1 MRFPSD
7 FMFSLSETEIKS
19 LVSQNEIPSK
29 SQFGTSSWGGNRS
42 LPFAFTKQGVA
53 MLISVLN
60 SDKAI
65 DINIAIMRTFVY
77 Y

>member
-29 SQFGTSSWGGNRS
+29 SKFGEEF
-42 LPFAFTKQGVA
+42 PFDFTKQGVA